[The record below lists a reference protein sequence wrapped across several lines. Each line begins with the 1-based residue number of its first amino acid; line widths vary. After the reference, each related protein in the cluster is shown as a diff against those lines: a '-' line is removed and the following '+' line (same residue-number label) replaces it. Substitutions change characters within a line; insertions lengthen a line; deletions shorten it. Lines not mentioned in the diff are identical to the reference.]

1 MQRIKN
7 SPTYKENVEFS
18 KVEYFLGSDLQPLA
32 DDAIARAQL
41 HVELSDAISLLAERE
56 QLVLRAFYGIGAP
69 QMTFA
74 EIGKTYGMS
83 REGKA
88 DTQQGSPPFALKDK
102 VHCNRVAAAVPSG
115 ETLDCFAA
123 ACTVKQILLYN
134 R

>member
-7 SPTYKENVEFS
+7 NPTYKENVEFS

-69 QMTFA
+69 QMTLA

-83 REGKA
+83 RERARQIRNKA
-88 DTQQGSPPFALKDK
+88 LRHLRSKTRFLAT
-102 VHCNRVAAAVPSG
+102 
-115 ETLDCFAA
+115 E
-123 ACTVKQILLYN
+123 
-134 R
+134 